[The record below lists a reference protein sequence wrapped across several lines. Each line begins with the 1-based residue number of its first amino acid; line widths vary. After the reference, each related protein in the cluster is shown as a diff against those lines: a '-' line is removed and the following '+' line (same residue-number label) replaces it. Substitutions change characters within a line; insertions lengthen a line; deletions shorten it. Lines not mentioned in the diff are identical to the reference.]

1 MARMGDS
8 MVRVGLVGAGPW
20 ATAVHAPCIAAHPG
34 TELAAVWARRPEA
47 AADMGAPFVADF
59 DELLSTVDA
68 VAFAV
73 PPAIQAEMAIKAA
86 NAGKHVILEK
96 PIADTV
102 ENAQR
107 LVDAVERA
115 GVASMVVFIRRFAPE
130 TVQWLDDVQGQTW
143 AGANARWLSG
153 ALLGGKYS
161 GSAWRHAGGALM
173 DVGPHVFDLLDA
185 ALGPAVE
192 VVAAHHG
199 VADLWTVV
207 LAHEGGATST
217 SSLSMFMPVD
227 PTVTDLSV
235 YGDGGYRELIGRATS
250 AQDAYATLLD
260 DFTGMVDDRRTEH
273 PLNVHRGLMIQRLLD
288 AVVTKL

>member
-1 MARMGDS
+1 MASMGDTLL
-8 MVRVGLVGAGPW
+8 RVGLVGAGPW
-20 ATAVHAPCIAAHPG
+20 ASAVHAPAIATHPG
-34 TELAAVWARRPEA
+34 TELTAVWARRPEA
-47 AADMGAPFVADF
+47 ADLGAPVVADF
-59 DELLSTVDA
+59 DELLATVDA

-86 NAGKHVILEK
+86 NTGKHIILEK
-96 PIADTV
+96 PIADSV
-102 ENAQR
+102 ETAER
-107 LVDAVERA
+107 LVDAVEQA
-115 GVASMVVFIRRFAPE
+115 GVASLVVFIRRFAPE

-161 GSAWRHAGGALM
+161 GSAWRHAGGALV

-185 ALGPAVE
+185 ALGPVVD

-207 LAHEGGATST
+207 LAHESGATST

-235 YGDGGYRELIGRATS
+235 YGDGGYRELKGRSTS
-250 AQDAYATLLD
+250 PQDAYARLLD
-260 DFTGMVDDRRTEH
+260 EFTGLVRDRRAAH
-273 PLNVHRGLMIQRLLD
+273 PLNVHRGLMIQRLLA
-288 AVVTKL
+288 AVATKV

>member
-1 MARMGDS
+1 MGDNFL
-8 MVRVGLVGAGPW
+8 RVGLVGAGPW
-20 ATAVHAPCIAAHPG
+20 AEAVHGPGIAAHPA
-34 TELAAVWARRPEA
+34 TELTAVWARRPEA
-47 AADMGAPFVADF
+47 AAGMGAPVIADF

-96 PIADTV
+96 PIADSV
-102 ENAQR
+102 ETAVR

-130 TVQWLDDVQGQTW
+130 TIQWLDDVQGQSW
-143 AGANARWLSG
+143 LGGNARWLSG

-161 GSAWRHAGGALM
+161 GSAWRHAGGALV

-199 VADLWTVV
+199 TADLWTVV
-207 LAHEGGATST
+207 LAHESGATST
-217 SSLSMFMPVD
+217 STLSMFMPVD
-227 PTVTDLSV
+227 PSVTDLSV
-235 YGDGGYRELIGRATS
+235 YGDGGYRELTGRATS
-250 AQDAYATLLD
+250 AQVAYAALLD
-260 DFTGMVDDRRTEH
+260 DFTGLVRDHRTEH

-288 AVVTKL
+288 AVAQKL